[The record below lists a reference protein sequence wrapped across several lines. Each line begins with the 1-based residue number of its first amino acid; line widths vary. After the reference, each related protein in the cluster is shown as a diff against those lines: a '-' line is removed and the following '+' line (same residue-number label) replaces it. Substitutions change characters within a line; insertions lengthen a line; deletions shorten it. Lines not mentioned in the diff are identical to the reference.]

1 MLRSA
6 KGGTNLDKGRN
17 KKFIKVLQISSI
29 ILQNKII
36 NKNE

>member
-17 KKFIKVLQISSI
+17 KKIIKVLEISSI
-29 ILQNKII
+29 ILQKKII